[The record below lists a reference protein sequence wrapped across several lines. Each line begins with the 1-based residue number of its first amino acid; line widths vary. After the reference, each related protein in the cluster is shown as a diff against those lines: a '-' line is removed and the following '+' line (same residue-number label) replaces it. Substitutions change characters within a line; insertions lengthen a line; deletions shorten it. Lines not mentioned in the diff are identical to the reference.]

1 MPTIT
6 LSVRSDISTKQSLS
20 IQDLKERYLFGL
32 RIVKD
37 GKELPDSVYQFFI
50 EAAKKE
56 VERYL
61 SIKLDLQIFKE
72 NRDFQI
78 VDWLEW
84 NQIKCTF
91 PIVTPIS
98 LTGNF
103 GNVKQVDFPLPWLST
118 RKTSDDETYSRLMH
132 VVPNTGSSGG
142 IAAIYVG
149 VLPNSGNIGG
159 GRRTPEYWT
168 VQYVTGFKQLPI
180 DIEQA
185 IGMLASLNVLTVG
198 NETLASA
205 MGTLG
210 ASSKSLSIDGLS
222 QSVSM
227 YVNGTAGIFGARI
240 KQYNETLLGVG
251 GRPGLLDRLRDYY
264 GAMIWSVA

>member
-1 MPTIT
+1 MPSIT
-6 LSVRSDISTKQSLS
+6 LSVKSQISTKQSFS

-32 RIVKD
+32 NIAKD
-37 GKELPDSVYQFFI
+37 GKELPDSVYDFFI
-50 EAAKKE
+50 DAAKKE
-56 VERYL
+56 IEKYL
-61 SIKLDLQIFKE
+61 SIKVDLQIFKE

-78 VDWLEW
+78 SDWLEW
-84 NQIKCTF
+84 NQIKVTF
-91 PIVTPIS
+91 PIVAPIS

-103 GNVKQVDFPLPWLST
+103 GNVKQVDFPIPWLSV
-118 RKTSDDETYSRLMH
+118 RKTSDDETYSRLIH
-132 VVPNTGSSGG
+132 VVPNTGSGGG

-168 VQYVTGFKQLPI
+168 VQYVTGFKQLPV

-185 IGMLASLNVLTVG
+185 IGMLASLNILTVG

-205 MGTLG
+205 MGSLG
-210 ASSKSLSIDGLS
+210 ASSKSLSLDGLS

-240 KQYNETLLGVG
+240 KQYTEALMGSG
-251 GRPGLLDRLRDYY
+251 GKPGLLDRLRDYY
-264 GAMIWSVA
+264 GAMIWAVA